1 MHQLLV
7 VILKKSDIVDIL
19 MQRLAEEGVK
29 GGSVIETTGMAKSLK
44 NASDLNIIDAIS
56 ELFGSEPVANSKMIM
71 IALPEEKLQTAK
83 DVVHEV
89 CGDLTKPNAGVMFA
103 LPISFSE
110 GIN

>member
-1 MHQLLV
+1 MQQLLV
-7 VILKKSDIVDIL
+7 VILKKSEIVDTL

-29 GGSVIETTGMAKSLK
+29 GGSVVETTGMAKSLK
-44 NASDLNIIDAIS
+44 KSTDLGIIDAIS
-56 ELFGSEPVANSKMIM
+56 ELFGSEPVANSEMIM
-71 IALPEEKLQTAK
+71 IALPEEKISVAK
-83 DVVHEV
+83 DIVHEV

>member
-1 MHQLLV
+1 MYQLLV
-7 VILKKSDIVDIL
+7 VILKKSDVVDTL

-29 GGSVIETTGMAKSLK
+29 GGSVVETAGMAKSLK
-44 NASDLNIIDAIS
+44 NSSDIHIIDAIS
-56 ELFGSEPVANSKMIM
+56 ELLGSAPVANSKMLM
-71 IALPEEKLQTAK
+71 IALPDDKLEVAK

>member
-7 VILKKSDIVDIL
+7 VILKKSDVVDTL
-19 MQRLAEEGVK
+19 MQRLAEEGIK
-29 GGSVIETTGMAKSLK
+29 GGSVIETSGMAKSLK
-44 NASDLNIIDAIS
+44 NSDLHILDTIS
-56 ELFGSEPVANSKMIM
+56 EILGAAPVANSKMIM
-71 IALPEEKLQTAK
+71 IALPEEKLETAK

-103 LPISFSE
+103 LPISYSE